1 MPYQYAKYIMQND
14 FNSMDAGCN
23 EVVLWISLKKQLT
36 YYQLKCQHFTNT
48 MYSYMIV
55 TYVECGFFF
64 LLSLPNIKH
73 GKFEFVLTNE
83 QLLYH
88 CVLLHLYQWI
98 ESGT

>member
-64 LLSLPNIKH
+64 SPITTKH
-73 GKFEFVLTNE
+73 QTWKIRICTN
-83 QLLYH
+83 Q
-88 CVLLHLYQWI
+88 
-98 ESGT
+98 